1 MKDSAMPLIPPS
13 FIGTVSPILA
23 DAFTHSR
30 LNDLFMAAGFP
41 GDVPEGNKSDK
52 VRSWLRRAN
61 KECDEPLTMFGRVIA
76 EFMDSELHPGYIESQ
91 GGDPRDKIRAVLA
104 KEGLSYQR
112 GGFILG
118 TGLTGPSKS
127 LAERL
132 KSGGIQVIEIEY
144 QRAYEAI
151 EKDPAA
157 AVTAACAIL
166 ESVCKRYLE
175 EEGHELPGKQV
186 LGSLWSEVAGHL
198 GLTPKVVAD
207 DDLKRILQGLYSIA
221 DGVGSEPVIWNH
233 RVLLTEELFTEEY
246 GEKSCCI
253 HEVYRTTN
261 ICQPESRCR
270 GVAGRTERRR
280 PETSCRRGH
289 AA

>member
-1 MKDSAMPLIPPS
+1 MPLIPPS

-41 GDVPEGNKSDK
+41 GEVPPGNKSDK

-61 KECDEPLTMFGRVIA
+61 KECEDPLSMFGQVIA
-76 EFMDSELHPGYIESQ
+76 ELMDSELHPAYIESQ

-104 KEGLSYQR
+104 KDGLSYQR
-112 GGFILG
+112 GGVLLG
-118 TGLTGPSKS
+118 AALTGPSKS

-132 KSGGIQVIEIEY
+132 KTGGIQTIEIEY

-166 ESVCKRYLE
+166 ESVCKTYLE
-175 EEGHELPGKQV
+175 EEGHQLPSKQV
-186 LGSLWSEVAGHL
+186 LGGLWSEVAGHL

-221 DGVGSEPVIWNH
+221 DGVAALRTHAGSAH
-233 RVLLTEELFTEEY
+233 
-246 GEKSCCI
+246 GHSAGKSYKLAPR
-253 HEVYRTTN
+253 HARLAV
-261 ICQPESRCR
+261 
-270 GVAGRTERRR
+270 
-280 PETSCRRGH
+280 H
-289 AA
+289 AAHTMAMFVLETWEARKKDP

>member
-61 KECDEPLTMFGRVIA
+61 KGCDEPLTMFGRVIA

-132 KSGGIQVIEIEY
+132 KSGGIQAIEIEY

-166 ESVCKRYLE
+166 ESVCKTYLE

-221 DGVGSEPVIWNH
+221 DGVGA
-233 RVLLTEELFTEEY
+233 L
-246 GEKSCCI
+246 
-253 HEVYRTTN
+253 RTHAGSAHGHSTGRSYKLA
-261 ICQPESRCR
+261 SRHAR
-270 GVAGRTERRR
+270 LAV
-280 PETSCRRGH
+280 H
-289 AA
+289 AAHTMAMFVLETWEARKKGA